1 MNEQKNKMVHYISW
15 FFRSFTEHPATVNET
30 YFQHFLF
37 AMRFAV
43 LLIAAGLAALIHALL
58 PALCAHTASKVVGR
72 LHRQIEA
79 RHQTERRTNEAVP
92 KSAQGQSSSVSHAPQ
107 YNN

>member
-15 FFRSFTEHPATVNET
+15 FFRSFTEHPATVNQT
-30 YFQHFLF
+30 YFQHFFF

-43 LLIAAGLAALIHALL
+43 LLIVAGLAALIHAII
-58 PALCAHTASKVVGR
+58 PALFAHTASQIVGR
-72 LHRQIEA
+72 LHRQIEV
-79 RHQTERRTNEAVP
+79 RHQTERRTNEAAP

-107 YNN
+107 YTD